1 MDLCVRTFHN
11 NDISI
16 FETSSSC
23 FSDLDVEP
31 YVVTSALTLVYQ
43 ACSSSCHLTSALTLV
58 YQDLFF
64 FLSPDICLDLG
75 LSGLFFFLLQAGFFA
90 ATYPSSNIFPA
101 FCPVCRIS
109 SNLSVPV
116 VNILKDLVI

>member
-1 MDLCVRTFHN
+1 MALCVQTFHN

-43 ACSSSCHLTSALTLV
+43 ACSSSFHLISALTLV
-58 YQDLFF
+58 YQACSSSCYQQVSLQPHILVQTN
-64 FLSPDICLDLG
+64 FLHFVQSEG
-75 LSGLFFFLLQAGFFA
+75 FLPTCQFQLL
-90 ATYPSSNIFPA
+90 TS
-101 FCPVCRIS
+101 
-109 SNLSVPV
+109 
-116 VNILKDLVI
+116 